1 MSVSDLTPMPGE
13 ERKINWQE
21 LYVLVNHWKSDLEF
35 YKDDIRF
42 LQQLIE
48 KYIIWI
54 TKKEN
59 MDRVA
64 GIRKKEHDLALNC
77 DKLHKNMNEHLGLI
91 ANFMDGKATIAK
103 TEFLI
108 LHGKLEESLSGFVKD
123 FRESRKEVFK
133 VTEYVMD
140 SEELQNI
147 LDS

>member
-1 MSVSDLTPMPGE
+1 MGNSGLTSNTSE
-13 ERKINWQE
+13 ERKTNWQE
-21 LYVLVNHWKSDLEF
+21 LYILVKHWRSDLEF

-48 KYIIWI
+48 KYLIWI

-59 MDRVA
+59 LDRVA
-64 GIRKKEHDLALNC
+64 GIRKKEHDLAISC
-77 DKLHKNMNEHLGLI
+77 YELHQNTTDHLGVI
-91 ANFMDGKATIAK
+91 ADFLEGKGRISES
-103 TEFLI
+103 EFLSR
-108 LHGKLEESLSGFVKD
+108 HGKLETSMSDFVKD

>member
-1 MSVSDLTPMPGE
+1 MGNSGHTSNTSE
-13 ERKINWQE
+13 ERKSNWQE
-21 LYVLVNHWKSDLEF
+21 LYILVKHWRSDLEF

-48 KYIIWI
+48 KYLIWI

-59 MDRVA
+59 LDRVA
-64 GIRKKEHDLALNC
+64 GIRKKEHDLAISC
-77 DKLHKNMNEHLGLI
+77 DKLHQNTTDHLDVI
-91 ANFMDGKATIAK
+91 ADFMEGKGSISES
-103 TEFLI
+103 EFLSR
-108 LHGKLEESLSGFVKD
+108 HGKLETSLSDFVKD

-147 LDS
+147 LES